1 MFKVLEGTGGA
12 VLAVE
17 ISGSYTV
24 QDVEQF
30 EKAAEAQ
37 LAQGNQRLN
46 ILVKIDKLE
55 LLKIEPKAFFKDAKY
70 ALQHINQMRHLAI
83 VGNSKLTEAMVKA
96 DNLIF
101 GREKKELIEKYFDVA
116 DMDQAWEFVRS

>member
-1 MFKVLEGTGGA
+1 MFKVLEGTGGD

-24 QDVEQF
+24 EDVEQF

-37 LAQGNQRLN
+37 LALGNQRIN
-46 ILVKIDKLE
+46 ILAKIDKLD
-55 LLKIEPKAFFKDAKY
+55 LLKIEPKAFFKDSKY
-70 ALQHINQMRHLAI
+70 ALGHIKQMRHLAI
-83 VGNSKLTEAMVKA
+83 VGDSKLEEVMVKL

-101 GREKKELIEKYFDVA
+101 GSEKKELIEKYFNVA
-116 DMDQAWEFVRS
+116 DMEQAWKFVRS

>member
-1 MFKVLEGTGGA
+1 MFKVLEGTGGS

-24 QDVEQF
+24 EDVEQF

-46 ILVKIDKLE
+46 ILVKIDKLD
-55 LLKIEPKAFFKDAKY
+55 LLKIEPKAFLRDAKY
-70 ALQHINQMRHLAI
+70 AMGHIKQMRHLAI
-83 VGNSKLTEAMVKA
+83 VGDSKLEKVLVKL

-101 GREKKELIEKYFDVA
+101 GSERKELIEKYFNVA
-116 DMDQAWEFVRS
+116 DLDQAWSFVRS

>member
-17 ISGSYTV
+17 ISGSYTTG
-24 QDVEQF
+24 DVEQF

-46 ILVKIDKLE
+46 ILVKIDRLD

-70 ALQHINQMRHLAI
+70 ALGHIRQMRHLAI
-83 VGNSKLTEAMVKA
+83 VGDSKLEEVLVKL

-101 GREKKELIEKYFDVA
+101 GREKQELIEKYFDVA
-116 DMDQAWEFVRS
+116 NLDQAWEFVRS

>member
-1 MFKVLEGTGGA
+1 MFKVLEGTGGD

-24 QDVEQF
+24 EDVEQF

-37 LAQGNQRLN
+37 LALGNQRIN
-46 ILVKIDKLE
+46 ILAKIDKLD
-55 LLKIEPKAFFKDAKY
+55 LLKIEPKAFFKDSKY
-70 ALQHINQMRHLAI
+70 ALGHIKQMRHLAI
-83 VGNSKLTEAMVKA
+83 VGDSKLEEVMVKL

-101 GREKKELIEKYFDVA
+101 GSEKKELIEKYFNVA
-116 DMDQAWEFVRS
+116 DMDQAWKFVRS